1 MINSKYPEYLEYL
14 LLKKQNVFDL
24 PNSGTICS
32 GRIKDGAY
40 QFLDCVFL
48 GGKVILVIRYLLNS
62 NGFNS

>member
-40 QFLDCVFL
+40 QFLDCVFW
-48 GGKVILVIRYLLNS
+48 GGKSYW
-62 NGFNS
+62 